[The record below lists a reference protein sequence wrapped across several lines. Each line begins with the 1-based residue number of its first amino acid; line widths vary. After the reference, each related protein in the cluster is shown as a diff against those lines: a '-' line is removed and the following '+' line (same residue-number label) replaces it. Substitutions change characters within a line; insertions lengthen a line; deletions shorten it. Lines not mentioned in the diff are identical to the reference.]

1 MQKNHIILDLLEVVF
16 EQFYFIN
23 LQNSFITMV
32 FNLSFVVY
40 LHVSTL
46 FLFLKITKNAKGD

>member
-16 EQFYFIN
+16 EQFYFVN

-32 FNLSFVVY
+32 FNMSFVVY
-40 LHVSTL
+40 LHVHDCIY
-46 FLFLKITKNAKGD
+46 FVYFKK